1 MQTQKYLRWHD
12 YKYLLALT
20 LLLTLPLTLAL
31 TLTANTFWPG
41 KLNSDP
47 YALREFG
54 LPNITNDALAAL
66 ECCLSADVG
75 LSDGGTHFAS
85 EIMQC

>member
-1 MQTQKYLRWHD
+1 MQTQKYLRWND
-12 YKYLLALT
+12 YKFVSALT
-20 LLLTLPLTLAL
+20 LMLAL
-31 TLTANTFWPG
+31 TLTLTLTLPANTCWPG

-66 ECCLSADVG
+66 ECCFSADVG
-75 LSDGGTHFAS
+75 LSDGGTHFAL

>member
-1 MQTQKYLRWHD
+1 MQTQRYMRWDD
-12 YKYLLALT
+12 YKYLSALT
-20 LLLTLPLTLAL
+20 LMLTLTVTLTL
-31 TLTANTFWPG
+31 TLTANTFWSG

-66 ECCLSADVG
+66 ECCFSADVG
-75 LSDGGTHFAS
+75 LSDGGTHFAL